1 MFKFKKKNT
10 EEEQPEAEKTVP
22 VKTEEAA
29 INPPAE
35 HAAEQGVQKAGQ
47 GAAISADEMREF
59 EEFRRQK
66 RHWN

>member
-47 GAAISADEMREF
+47 GAAISAD
-59 EEFRRQK
+59 
-66 RHWN
+66 